1 MFETAILGVVR
12 VVATNEP
19 VVEAAVEFG
28 ITFDIKLNTKLDI
41 KLDIKLGIKLEKTKL
56 VDTSEPV

>member
-1 MFETAILGVVR
+1 VFETAILGVVR

-28 ITFDIKLNTKLDI
+28 ITFYIKLDI
-41 KLDIKLGIKLEKTKL
+41 KLDIKLEKTKL